1 MRNNEGR
8 YEKSSYGSRKKQEAV
23 YNDRFE
29 ISPFLLDEIPG
40 GSCSCQLKRVP
51 SPMEPGA
58 SQYSIL
64 KNDLRHIE
72 EVCPIDAFDKIN
84 EYFPYCINFCIFVAS
99 LKYE

>member
-40 GSCSCQLKRVP
+40 GSCSCQLKSIR
-51 SPMEPGA
+51 SPDGTRSEPVLN
-58 SQYSIL
+58 S
-64 KNDLRHIE
+64 K
-72 EVCPIDAFDKIN
+72 K
-84 EYFPYCINFCIFVAS
+84 
-99 LKYE
+99 